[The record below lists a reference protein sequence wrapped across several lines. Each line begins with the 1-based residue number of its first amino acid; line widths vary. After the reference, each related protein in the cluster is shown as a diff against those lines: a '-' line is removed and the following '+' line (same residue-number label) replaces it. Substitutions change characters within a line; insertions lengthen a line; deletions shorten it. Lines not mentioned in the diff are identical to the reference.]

1 MYADPEGGSKM
12 LPTSTQHSRKH
23 SPSDTY
29 TLPPINSSKRN
40 IQMIFEPSFDT
51 NKAGK

>member
-1 MYADPEGGSKM
+1 MDADAEGGSKM
-12 LPTSTQHSRKH
+12 LPTKH
-23 SPSDTY
+23 SSKHSSSDTY